1 MTNRRSFL
9 KKSTGCGAHLL
20 GLSAF
25 GFGAGAQ
32 AFAAGKKNKVVA
44 SERWG
49 RLEEIT
55 PGVWALISTGFQT
68 RDYTTL
74 CNGGIIAGKTGV
86 LAIEGTNSPKGA
98 KWLKAQAEKLAGR
111 APTDMV
117 VTHYHGDHV
126 NGHSGYH
133 GEDSS
138 LKTWVTP
145 PSRAV
150 AELTFKRAKPP
161 ITPFQNVQ
169 ELSMKKTTEIDL
181 GGRTVS
187 IVPRKGHTMSDVT
200 IEISDPKVVW
210 TGDLFFNR
218 VFPNYGDSTPNLL
231 NDYATEMSKLDD
243 EAIVVPGHGQIAD
256 QAAIK
261 VYQTFLK
268 EVQMA
273 ATKSHEAGKDPLAAA
288 AEYSLP
294 RSLKEWLVWSPQNI
308 KRAFVAWH
316 RVLDQ

>member
-1 MTNRRSFL
+1 MNRRRFL
-9 KKSTGCGAHLL
+9 EKSTSCSAHLL

-25 GFGAGAQ
+25 GLGAGAE

-44 SERWG
+44 TEKWG

-150 AELTFKRAKPP
+150 AELVFKRAKPP

-169 ELSMKKTTEIDL
+169 ELSLKKTTEIDL

-218 VFPNYGDSTPNLL
+218 IFPNYGDAVPNLL

-243 EAIVVPGHGQIAD
+243 ETIVVPGHGQVAD

-268 EVQMA
+268 EIQMA
-273 ATKSHEAGKDPLAAA
+273 ATKAHEAGQPALTAAG
-288 AEYSLP
+288 EYSLP
-294 RSLKEWLVWSPQNI
+294 KSLDKWLVWSPENI
-308 KRAFVAWH
+308 NRAFIAWH
-316 RVLDQ
+316 RLLDK

>member
-1 MTNRRSFL
+1 MNRRRFL
-9 KKSTGCGAHLL
+9 EKSTSCSAHLL

-25 GFGAGAQ
+25 GLGAGAQ

-44 SERWG
+44 TEKWG

-55 PGVWALISTGFQT
+55 PGVWALISTGFRT

-86 LAIEGTNSPKGA
+86 LAIEGTNSAKGA

-117 VTHYHGDHV
+117 VTHYHGDHS

-133 GEDSS
+133 GKDSA
-138 LKTWVTP
+138 LKTWVTA

-150 AELTFKRAKPP
+150 AEWTFKKAKPP
-161 ITPFQNVQ
+161 IVPFQNVQ
-169 ELSMKKTTEIDL
+169 ELSTEKTTEIDL

-231 NDYATEMSKLDD
+231 NDYANEMSKLDD
-243 EAIVVPGHGQIAD
+243 ETIVIPGHGQAAD

-268 EVQMA
+268 EIQMA

-294 RSLKEWLVWSPQNI
+294 KSLNEWLVWSPQNI
-308 KRAFVAWH
+308 NRAFQAWH
-316 RVLDQ
+316 RVLSK